1 MTSFRGPEMKTEALA
16 MAAAPADEPDSMPEY
31 PSSPS
36 TCCFCIPRFRART
49 PPPAAPGQS
58 YWERV
63 GSGGR
68 RGGDGG
74 DGGLWSRG
82 LRALKKLREWSEIA
96 AGPRWKTFI
105 RRFNRKAHRQGR
117 FNYDPLDYALNFD
130 EGQGED
136 ADEEGGEGGGGGFRN
151 FSARYAALP
160 GAAKS
165 APAPA
170 RAVDLGRVA
179 EVPVFA

>member
-1 MTSFRGPEMKTEALA
+1 MTSFRGPEMKTEASA

-36 TCCFCIPRFRART
+36 TCCFCIPASAPARRPRRPRAVLLGAGGIGR
-49 PPPAAPGQS
+49 PP
-58 YWERV
+58 R
-63 GSGGR
+63 
-68 RGGDGG
+68 GDGG
-74 DGGLWSRG
+74 DGGVWSRG

-160 GAAKS
+160 GGAKS